1 MIYENEFLKLI
12 QKNDRII
19 NKVVNIINIIG
30 YHWLSLAI
38 IGYHALPIVFIIG
51 SLLIAF
57 AIGDSTYRAF
67 MI

>member
-1 MIYENEFLKLI
+1 MIYENEFLKLS

-19 NKVVNIINIIG
+19 NKIVNIMN
-30 YHWLSLAI
+30 I
-38 IGYHALPIVFIIG
+38 IGYHALPILFIIG

>member
-1 MIYENEFLKLI
+1 MIYENEFLKLS

-19 NKVVNIINIIG
+19 DKVVNIMN
-30 YHWLSLAI
+30 I
-38 IGYHALPIVFIIG
+38 IGYHALPILFIIG

-57 AIGDSTYRAF
+57 AIGNSTYRAF

>member
-19 NKVVNIINIIG
+19 NKVVNIMN
-30 YHWLSLAI
+30 I

>member
-19 NKVVNIINIIG
+19 DKVVNIMN
-30 YHWLSLAI
+30 I

>member
-1 MIYENEFLKLI
+1 MIYENEFLKLS

-19 NKVVNIINIIG
+19 NKIVNIMN
-30 YHWLSLAI
+30 I
-38 IGYHALPIVFIIG
+38 IGYHALPILFIIG

-57 AIGDSTYRAF
+57 AIGNSTYRAF

>member
-19 NKVVNIINIIG
+19 DKVVNIMN
-30 YHWLSLAI
+30 I

-57 AIGDSTYRAF
+57 AIGNSTYRAF

>member
-1 MIYENEFLKLI
+1 MIYENQFLKLI
-12 QKNDRII
+12 QKNDPMI
-19 NKVVNIINIIG
+19 NKVVNIMN
-30 YHWLSLAI
+30 I

-57 AIGDSTYRAF
+57 AIGNSTYRAF